1 MAAADAAIASLESKK
16 NYITNLFTAMM
27 NSGTS
32 GSGVKSY

>member
-1 MAAADAAIASLESKK
+1 MAAADAAIASLEAQK

-27 NSGTS
+27 NGGTN